1 MHVWKDY
8 TSHIV
13 PKTANRQP
21 VAFHYYK
28 NVVRQPRILFRL
40 CLLKFLEPNTIY
52 LMESVGLMWFCKNT
66 RFSFCY
72 HFTFSVS
79 AEVKL
84 TVVNLRK

>member
-1 MHVWKDY
+1 MLLDNQESY
-8 TSHIV
+8 
-13 PKTANRQP
+13 
-21 VAFHYYK
+21 
-28 NVVRQPRILFRL
+28 L

-72 HFTFSVS
+72 HFTFSAS

-84 TVVNLRK
+84 TVVNLRE

>member
-1 MHVWKDY
+1 MLLDNQESY
-8 TSHIV
+8 
-13 PKTANRQP
+13 
-21 VAFHYYK
+21 
-28 NVVRQPRILFRL
+28 L

-72 HFTFSVS
+72 HFTFSAS

-84 TVVNLRK
+84 TFVNLRK